1 MYIATFMF
9 YVALIGV
16 VLQTESYYTT
26 NEALRQGLGAPV
38 IGEEFL
44 IKTHSDFWNYVEEHV
59 INTFLV
65 DVDSFGNPLPEE
77 DKYFYQEYLHVY
89 RGILLVQWLREKPEL
104 DCLKNFNF
112 SKNRCA
118 GAPAYSSVVLLDPFD
133 AAIQRA
139 LDVIQSKPDIDVTS
153 IRSEDF
159 DEKKV
164 AVQWLPHTNGSEAVI
179 KRVHELNKNKWLN
192 TDTSRAYI
200 VMIFNNPSQHIT
212 TLMHMDVDFS
222 LGGLTRT
229 EANIQSFN
237 TAPFFEPD
245 ENHLRIGDIAIGAL
259 ALFTLIVLGMTEV
272 VRRCIKYKK
281 NKEEIERPKLIR
293 LIIAITF
300 STLILLSMIILWI
313 YVIIE
318 IQPSLDAL
326 FTFSEEMRSDVTEIV
341 DFMKIIKQYNNIN
354 SFYSAF
360 RILNNINITLFLI
373 RFIDLLQSYKAF
385 KSITNT
391 LTKAMW
397 PLFAF
402 LFYFAIILT
411 GFALIA
417 VVNFGADSGKF
428 YNFEVSM
435 ETLSLFICCGIFDY
449 QEVKRSSPTP
459 AWFFLYFWV
468 FVFLVVFVLLNF
480 FLGMYYN

>member
-1 MYIATFMF
+1 
-9 YVALIGV
+9 
-16 VLQTESYYTT
+16 
-26 NEALRQGLGAPV
+26 
-38 IGEEFL
+38 
-44 IKTHSDFWNYVEEHV
+44 
-59 INTFLV
+59 
-65 DVDSFGNPLPEE
+65 
-77 DKYFYQEYLHVY
+77 
-89 RGILLVQWLREKPEL
+89 
-104 DCLKNFNF
+104 
-112 SKNRCA
+112 
-118 GAPAYSSVVLLDPFD
+118 
-133 AAIQRA
+133 
-139 LDVIQSKPDIDVTS
+139 
-153 IRSEDF
+153 
-159 DEKKV
+159 
-164 AVQWLPHTNGSEAVI
+164 
-179 KRVHELNKNKWLN
+179 
-192 TDTSRAYI
+192 
-200 VMIFNNPSQHIT
+200 
-212 TLMHMDVDFS
+212 
-222 LGGLTRT
+222 
-229 EANIQSFN
+229 
-237 TAPFFEPD
+237 
-245 ENHLRIGDIAIGAL
+245 
-259 ALFTLIVLGMTEV
+259 MTEV

-480 FLGMYYN
+480 FLVIVYEAFDTTKIWRISQEKQQISWNLTMKSIRFMLLPSYVLKLIRPESIDASYSEDDLVDRGIPIHTAQRIIDIYGKRKSKKKKTLEISEEEEEEKENTDSSTM